1 MGQVSVG
8 KAQWDEALQI
18 AEMVNRPYERL
29 RHRNSRSPF
38 LHRPLASAPPGPTAA
53 LRGLNTPVGWGMGE
67 SVRDDV
73 GEAP

>member
-29 RHRNSRSPF
+29 RHRNSRGPF
-38 LHRPLASAPPGPTAA
+38 CIGPSRVRPWPHSG
-53 LRGLNTPVGWGMGE
+53 
-67 SVRDDV
+67 SK
-73 GEAP
+73 